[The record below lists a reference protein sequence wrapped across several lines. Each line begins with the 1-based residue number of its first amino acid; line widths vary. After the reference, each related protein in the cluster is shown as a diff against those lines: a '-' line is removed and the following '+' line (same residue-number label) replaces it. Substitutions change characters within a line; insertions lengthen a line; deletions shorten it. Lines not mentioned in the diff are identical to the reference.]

1 MRFNFWQKNLGRSY
15 WQTGVIPALVSFFL
29 VSGPILS
36 TWACFWVPRP
46 SDGKKPITYSDT
58 EFYSESSGKKFFPKI
73 SRHKK
78 ARATSKRVFEHILAA
93 DWKSLFCFVYIS
105 KTPLSLWG
113 ACPFPHID
121 QNESQMVKEDRI
133 ANWNLVAFLKL
144 FLFEVETF

>member
-36 TWACFWVPRP
+36 TWACFWVPHP

-58 EFYSESSGKKFFPKI
+58 EFYSESSGKKFFPTI

-105 KTPLSLWG
+105 NRHPFLCGGHAHSLILIRTKVRWLRK
-113 ACPFPHID
+113 I
-121 QNESQMVKEDRI
+121 V
-133 ANWNLVAFLKL
+133 
-144 FLFEVETF
+144 

>member
-58 EFYSESSGKKFFPKI
+58 EFYSESSGKNFFPKI

-105 KTPLSLWG
+105 NRL
-113 ACPFPHID
+113 PFLCGGHAHSPILIRTK
-121 QNESQMVKEDRI
+121 VRWLRKI
-133 ANWNLVAFLKL
+133 V
-144 FLFEVETF
+144 